1 MADTHTVQSLDNV
14 CGECIIASPQEFD
27 IFANVHHRGVRVDK
41 VHLYG
46 FIAYGDYV
54 RAVRHKTFVA
64 YGCRAG
70 IELNGV
76 VGNGVDNFFHF

>member
-1 MADTHTVQSLDNV
+1 MVQSLDNI
-14 CGECIIASPQEFD
+14 CGERVIASPQKFD

-41 VHLYG
+41 VHLYC
-46 FIAYGDYV
+46 FVAYGDYT
-54 RAVRHKTFVA
+54 RAIGHKTAVA